1 MKMNGSYIQLIIAYR
16 GRAKSPPDQSIYSRK
31 NRFSIQAYSQF
42 SHFCSVKL
50 HSNDCIAE
58 YEFSFNC
65 MTIHG

>member
-50 HSNDCIAE
+50 Q
-58 YEFSFNC
+58 
-65 MTIHG
+65 